1 MADYYPLLVRAI
13 SGLAQN
19 TGETRKIV
27 FDRARAALLKQL
39 RSVDP
44 PLPEGE
50 IGRERLGL
58 EEAIRRVEAD
68 YAGEAPPSPPPEPA
82 PRPPRPEPRREAAPH
97 APLTPRR
104 EHLGDDVTEARLP
117 DGRLSFSRAAPA
129 PQPVPEVAEAADGAS
144 DPEPAPEDA
153 DTDTVRRPRIGA
165 AKVRSRTAARAASD
179 EEAGSPW
186 KRIAVFLL
194 LAVLIFG
201 GIALAIV
208 KRDAIAGL
216 FASSAPQTTA
226 APATTATPATTP
238 EQPKS
243 TDRVAQAAGDPS
255 RRPAQAPTSPRNPNA
270 ATTQRAFLYEES
282 QGNAQALQQF
292 EGTVTWKTETVN
304 GGPGQPPDI
313 GIRADIQIPER
324 KIGVS
329 FTLRRNLD
337 QTLPASHT
345 IEISFNLPP
354 DFPYGGISNVPGV
367 RVKQTEQAQG
377 APLAGLSVR
386 VSPTYFLVGLS
397 AVPVDRQRNL
407 QLLQTRPWI
416 DIPIV
421 YTNNKRAILAFEK
434 GPVGEQ
440 AFQDAFSAWGE
451 LYQPPAPPPLPPQD
465 GSR

>member
-58 EEAIRRVEAD
+58 EEAIRRIEAD
-68 YAGEAPPSPPPEPA
+68 YAHEAPPAPPP
-82 PRPPRPEPRREAAPH
+82 PPRPEPRREAAPH

-104 EHLGDDVTEARLP
+104 ERHPEDTTEIVRAA
-117 DGRLSFSRAAPA
+117 GRPSFSRAASPPPTMDEPPPA
-129 PQPVPEVAEAADGAS
+129 ETEPVDTSESEAEAEADA
-144 DPEPAPEDA
+144 A
-153 DTDTVRRPRIGA
+153 RRPRIGGG
-165 AKVRSRTAARAASD
+165 KVRSRTAAR
-179 EEAGSPW
+179 EAQDGEGGTPW
-186 KRIAVFLL
+186 TRIAVFLL
-194 LAVLIFG
+194 LAVLILG
-201 GIALAIV
+201 GIALGVV

-216 FASSAPQTTA
+216 FGSSAPQTAATTPA
-226 APATTATPATTP
+226 APAAVPD
-238 EQPKS
+238 QPKS
-243 TDRVAQAAGDPS
+243 SDRVTQAPADAS
-255 RRPAQAPTSPRNPNA
+255 RRPAAATTSPRNPNA
-270 ATTQRAFLYEES
+270 QTTQRAILYEES
-282 QGNAQALQQF
+282 PGNAQALQQF

-304 GGPGQPPDI
+304 GGPGLPPDI

-451 LYQPPAPPPLPPQD
+451 LYQAPPPPIIPQPD
-465 GSR
+465 AN

>member
-68 YAGEAPPSPPPEPA
+68 YAGETPPAPAPEPA

-104 EHLGDDVTEARLP
+104 EHIGDDVTEARMP

-129 PQPVPEVAEAADGAS
+129 PQPVPDLTEAADTTP
-144 DPEPAPEDA
+144 DPEPASEEA

-165 AKVRSRTAARAASD
+165 SKVRSRSDARSAAD
-179 EEAGSPW
+179 EDAGSPW

-201 GIALAIV
+201 GIALAVV
-208 KRDAIAGL
+208 KRDAIAAL
-216 FASSAPQTTA
+216 FGSSAPQTAATAPTIPVPA
-226 APATTATPATTP
+226 AP
-238 EQPKS
+238 EQAKS
-243 TDRVAQAAGDPS
+243 SDRVAQAAGDPS
-255 RRPAQAPTSPRNPNA
+255 RRPAPAPTSPRNPNA

-282 QGNAQALQQF
+282 QGNTQALQQF

-345 IEISFNLPP
+345 IEISFNLPA

-451 LYQPPAPPPLPPQD
+451 LYQPPAPSPMPAQ
-465 GSR
+465 

>member
-19 TGETRKIV
+19 TAESRKIV

-68 YAGEAPPSPPPEPA
+68 YAGEAPAAPPPEPA
-82 PRPPRPEPRREAAPH
+82 PRPPRPEPKREAAPH
-97 APLTPRR
+97 APLTRRR
-104 EHLGDDVTEARLP
+104 EHTGDDVTEARLP
-117 DGRLSFSRAAPA
+117 DGRLSFSRAAP
-129 PQPVPEVAEAADGAS
+129 PPPPEPEPAEDAA
-144 DPEPAPEDA
+144 PEPAPMADETDA
-153 DTDTVRRPRIGA
+153 DTMRRPRIGA
-165 AKVRSRTAARAASD
+165 AKVRSRSAARSAQD
-179 EEAGSPW
+179 EETGTPW
-186 KRIAVFLL
+186 KRIAVFLV
-194 LAVLIFG
+194 LAVVILG
-201 GIALAIV
+201 GIALAVV
-208 KRDAIAGL
+208 KRDAIGGM
-216 FASSAPQTTA
+216 FASNTPQTPPVATTTQ
-226 APATTATPATTP
+226 APATP

-243 TDRVAQAAGDPS
+243 SDRVTQAAGDPS
-255 RRPAQAPTSPRNPNA
+255 RRPATAPTSPRNPNA

-282 QGNAQALQQF
+282 QGNAQQLQQF

-345 IEISFNLPP
+345 IEISFNLPQ

-397 AVPVDRQRNL
+397 AVPADQQRNL

-451 LYQPPAPPPLPPQD
+451 LYQPPPPPVLPPTNQ
-465 GSR
+465 